1 MEPEAYVYA
10 LLLSKMPVIYIVCR
24 IPSPRGLLAKA
35 WINSLLRSIVITF
48 VLTSGSKGLLQ
59 RIEFMEAKKIT
70 GYKNHIANLGTAKK
84 YKGFRDILCQASMA
98 YAAHH
103 YLYKDDPRL
112 PAFIQLMQHDV
123 ISRGHPSFLS
133 ISQFTKLTSSKTLTE
148 IATDGIKKLKHV
160 KPLNL
165 DRIDQQLH
173 SAGDAFKLLT
183 DAIKSFTEEASRYNN
198 DVHSGVDRGPA
209 PTLALKAAAGIGK
222 TMGIINNCIGIDAL
236 KGSIDYYVPSDVLG
250 NQVIDDLKSNLLG
263 IGKDPNQS
271 PPFDSEAV
279 TFRAIR
285 GRSKA
290 DEDGN
295 PLCLDIASV
304 DKAKSLGMS
313 IQKNICETCD
323 HFTDCGYQ
331 KQFKHVELP
340 KLDQPIIITEELIQ
354 IDDWDIPPA
363 VNDDGTPVLVET
375 LLDFEGIH
383 EVAPV
388 VNVLAHNYLF
398 LQTPLYDKEQSST
411 RFSQNYCNLAVVDE
425 KFWDKGIQT
434 EEIKVSAIDNLKS
447 DIASFV
453 LAQLQAKKPL
463 LKTLRA
469 KYSPAEVGK
478 AAAALLSTAAEFKA
492 GSGAPKSKKVAQV
505 LYSLRD
511 EMIRSNRDDSRC
523 VSIGPNKD
531 SVECVHLAKRQP
543 LTVPDDVPMI
553 FIDADLSPEILKL
566 YRPNVRVVEIP
577 AKRLA
582 TVYQVTDITNSKS
595 SLLDK
600 EDTRRA
606 LSVVSFI
613 KHMATTGKTLAVTIK
628 DFRIALTGEDKDAL
642 SKCADYHGA
651 KLAHFGSLRGLNDF
665 EEYDNVVII
674 GRMEPPVNALERQA
688 NGMWWDDNKP
698 ISRVSLTINDDGT
711 ERGHFFEKL
720 PKVIRYKGQHP
731 HVIRTSCHPD
741 PRAQVLLEQI
751 REAET
756 AQAIDRLRLVHKPKG
771 PRSPRVFIL
780 SNIPVDIEVDQL
792 FTLEKYSLIQQLV
805 DESGDFIPLNKTHL
819 TVHAKSIRTTSV
831 AGNRIKEI
839 KDNWDWYQSTG
850 LLKGWHMF
858 EYRKY
863 RVGMWSK
870 VITCLDHD
878 DLKLKLQSLIQ
889 ADVEIQPLRA

>member
-1 MEPEAYVYA
+1 
-10 LLLSKMPVIYIVCR
+10 MPVMYCQPCATR
-24 IPSPRGLLAKA
+24 DH
-35 WINSLLRSIVITF
+35 F
-48 VLTSGSKGLLQ
+48 VLTINVYWNKTQQ
-59 RIEFMEAKKIT
+59 RTVLMAANKDSV
-70 GYKNHIANLGTAKK
+70 GYGGHIKALKTVLTKAD
-84 YKGFRDILCQASMA
+84 YRIALCRASMA
-98 YAAHH
+98 YAKHH
-103 YLYKDDPRL
+103 YLYPQDPRI
-112 PAFIQLMQHDV
+112 PVFIQLFQADV
-123 ISRGHPSFLS
+123 YKVGANGVQSDLEF
-133 ISQFTKLTSSKTLTE
+133 KALTSSESLTKM
-148 IATDGIKKLKHV
+148 TVDGIKKLKHI
-160 KPLNL
+160 KPPNL

-173 SAGDAFKLLT
+173 SAGDASMRLK
-183 DAIKSFTEEASRYNN
+183 DAIKSFTVETSRYNN
-198 DVHSGVDRGPA
+198 DVHSGIAKGPA

-222 TMGIINNCIGIDAL
+222 TYSIINQCIGSGIIQ
-236 KGSIDYYVPSDVLG
+236 GSIDYYVPSDVLG
-250 NQVIDDLKSNLLG
+250 NQVIDDLKSDLLG
-263 IGKDPNQS
+263 LGKDPNQS
-271 PPFDSEAV
+271 PPFDSQAV

-285 GRSKA
+285 GRSKS
-290 DEDGN
+290 DEAGN

-313 IQKNICETCD
+313 IQKNICESCAY
-323 HFTDCGYQ
+323 FTDCGYQ

-363 VNDDGTPVLVET
+363 VNDDGTPVLVDT
-375 LLDFEGIH
+375 LLDFEGIY

-398 LQTPLYDKEQSST
+398 LQTPLYDNEQSST

-434 EEIKVSAIDNLKS
+434 EEIKLSAIDNLKS
-447 DIASFV
+447 DVASFV

-463 LKTLRA
+463 LKALRA
-469 KYSPAEVGK
+469 KYSPDEVGK
-478 AAAALLSTAAEFKA
+478 AATALLSTAAELKA
-492 GSGAPKSKKVAQV
+492 ASGASKSKKVAQV
-505 LYSLRD
+505 LYALKD
-511 EMIRSNRDDSRC
+511 EMIRFSRDNSRC

-566 YRPNVRVVEIP
+566 FRPNVRVVDIP

-698 ISRVSLTINDDGT
+698 ISRVSLTINDNGT
-711 ERGHFFEKL
+711 ERGYFFEER
-720 PKVIRYKGQHP
+720 PKVIRYKKP
-731 HVIRTSCHPD
+731 PYVI
-741 PRAQVLLEQI
+741 
-751 REAET
+751 
-756 AQAIDRLRLVHKPKG
+756 
-771 PRSPRVFIL
+771 
-780 SNIPVDIEVDQL
+780 
-792 FTLEKYSLIQQLV
+792 
-805 DESGDFIPLNKTHL
+805 
-819 TVHAKSIRTTSV
+819 
-831 AGNRIKEI
+831 
-839 KDNWDWYQSTG
+839 
-850 LLKGWHMF
+850 
-858 EYRKY
+858 
-863 RVGMWSK
+863 
-870 VITCLDHD
+870 
-878 DLKLKLQSLIQ
+878 
-889 ADVEIQPLRA
+889 

>member
-1 MEPEAYVYA
+1 M
-10 LLLSKMPVIYIVCR
+10 
-24 IPSPRGLLAKA
+24 
-35 WINSLLRSIVITF
+35 
-48 VLTSGSKGLLQ
+48 
-59 RIEFMEAKKIT
+59 
-70 GYKNHIANLGTAKK
+70 
-84 YKGFRDILCQASMA
+84 
-98 YAAHH
+98 
-103 YLYKDDPRL
+103 
-112 PAFIQLMQHDV
+112 
-123 ISRGHPSFLS
+123 
-133 ISQFTKLTSSKTLTE
+133 
-148 IATDGIKKLKHV
+148 
-160 KPLNL
+160 
-165 DRIDQQLH
+165 
-173 SAGDAFKLLT
+173 
-183 DAIKSFTEEASRYNN
+183 
-198 DVHSGVDRGPA
+198 
-209 PTLALKAAAGIGK
+209 
-222 TMGIINNCIGIDAL
+222 
-236 KGSIDYYVPSDVLG
+236 
-250 NQVIDDLKSNLLG
+250 IDDLKSDLLG
-263 IGKDPNQS
+263 LGKDPNQS

-285 GRSKA
+285 GRSKS
-290 DEDGN
+290 DEAGN

-354 IDDWDIPPA
+354 IDDWDIPPV
-363 VNDDGTPVLVET
+363 VNDDGTPVLVDT
-375 LLDFEGIH
+375 LLDYEGIH

-398 LQTPLYDKEQSST
+398 LQNPLYDKEQSAT

-434 EEIKVSAIDNLKS
+434 EEIKLSAIDNLKS
-447 DIASFV
+447 DVASFV
-453 LAQLQAKKPL
+453 LAQLQAKKTL
-463 LKTLRA
+463 LKALRA
-469 KYSPAEVGK
+469 KYSPDEVGK
-478 AAAALLSTAAEFKA
+478 AATALLSTAAELKA
-492 GSGAPKSKKVAQV
+492 ASGAPKSKKVAQV
-505 LYSLRD
+505 LYALKD
-511 EMIRSNRDDSRC
+511 EMIRFSRDNSRC

-566 YRPNVRVVEIP
+566 FRPNVRVVDIP

-665 EEYDNVVII
+665 EEYDNVVIV
-674 GRMEPPVNALERQA
+674 GRMEPPVKALERQA

-711 ERGHFFEKL
+711 ERGYFFEER
-720 PKVIRYKGQHP
+720 PKVIRYKGRHP

-756 AQAIDRLRLVHKPKG
+756 TQAIDRLRLVHKPKG

-780 SNIPVDIEVDQL
+780 SNIPVDIEVDEL
-792 FTLEKYSLIQQLV
+792 FRWEQYQLIQQLV
-805 DESGDFIPLNKTHL
+805 DESDGYIPLNKTDLVSH
-819 TVHAKSIRTTSV
+819 VISIRTTSV
-831 AGNRIKEI
+831 AANRIKKI

-850 LLKGWHMF
+850 MLKGWSQF
-858 EYRKY
+858 KYRKIGGTKWS
-863 RVGMWSK
+863 RV
-870 VITCLDHD
+870 ICCIPED
-878 DLKLKLQSLIQ
+878 DLIKKIGLILDTRVEVI
-889 ADVEIQPLRA
+889 ADEL

>member
-1 MEPEAYVYA
+1 MV
-10 LLLSKMPVIYIVCR
+10 
-24 IPSPRGLLAKA
+24 
-35 WINSLLRSIVITF
+35 
-48 VLTSGSKGLLQ
+48 
-59 RIEFMEAKKIT
+59 AKKIT
-70 GYKNHIANLGTAKK
+70 GYKKHIANLGTAKE

-103 YLYKDDPRL
+103 YLYQDDPRL

-133 ISQFTKLTSSKTLTE
+133 TSQFTKVTSSKTLTE

-165 DRIDQQLH
+165 DRIDQHLH
-173 SAGDAFKLLT
+173 SAGDASTLLK
-183 DAIKSFTEEASRYNN
+183 DAIRSFTKEASSYNS
-198 DVHSGVDRGPA
+198 DVHSGVARGPA

-250 NQVIDDLKSNLLG
+250 NQVIDDLKSDLLG
-263 IGKDPNQS
+263 LGKDPNQS

-313 IQKNICETCD
+313 IQKNICTHCD

-340 KLDQPIIITEELIQ
+340 KLDQPIIISEELIQ

-375 LLDFEGIH
+375 LLDFEGIY

-463 LKTLRA
+463 LKALRA

-688 NGMWWDDNKP
+688 NGLWWDDNKP

-839 KDNWDWYQSTG
+839 KDNWNWYQSSG

-858 EYRKY
+858 EYRKV
-863 RVGMWSK
+863 RGPRWSE
-870 VITCLDHD
+870 VITALPQEE
-878 DLKLKLQSLIQ
+878 LKEQLATMTGMDIEVRRLV
-889 ADVEIQPLRA
+889 AD